1 MERSPSDHDN
11 NDVRVIFDDTH
22 EYNDLANYTPDFV
35 SWQPLYDLYII
46 EGEMVITIEI
56 AGVKPKDFSI
66 HVSRTYLIINGTRR
80 SSEILSKENCKFH
93 NIEIP
98 HGTFYRRIDFPLPVE
113 PRQYHYGLENGI
125 LTLRFPIE
133 REKIIPIED
142 G

>member
-1 MERSPSDHDN
+1 MERSPSDHDIN
-11 NDVRVIFDDTH
+11 GVRVILDDIQD
-22 EYNDLANYTPDFV
+22 YNDAHNYTPDFV
-35 SWQPLYDLYII
+35 SWQPLYDLFII
-46 EGEMVITIEI
+46 KGEMVITIEI

-66 HVSRTYLIINGTRR
+66 HVARNYLIIDGTRK
-80 SSEILSKENCKFH
+80 SSEILSKEGCKFH

-98 HGTFYRRIDFPLPVE
+98 YGSFYRRMDFPLPVE
-113 PRQYHYGLENGI
+113 PRQYQYSLDNGI

>member
-1 MERSPSDHDN
+1 MGSSSSENDI
-11 NDVRVIFDDTH
+11 NDVRVIFDDKDVDNKVH
-22 EYNDLANYTPDFV
+22 NFTPDFI

-66 HVSRTYLIINGTRR
+66 HVTRKYLIIDGIRR
-80 SSEILSKENCKFH
+80 SPEILTKESCKFH

-98 HGTFYRRIDFPLPVE
+98 YGPFYRRIDFLLPVE
-113 PRQYHYGLENGI
+113 PKQYQYCLDNGI
-125 LTLRFPIE
+125 LSLRFPIE
-133 REKIIPIED
+133 KEKIIPVED